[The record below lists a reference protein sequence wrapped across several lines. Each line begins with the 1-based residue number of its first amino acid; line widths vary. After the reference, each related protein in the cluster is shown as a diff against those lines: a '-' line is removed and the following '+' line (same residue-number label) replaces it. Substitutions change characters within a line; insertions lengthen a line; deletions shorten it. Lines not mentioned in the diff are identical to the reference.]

1 MTNNKRVALVTG
13 GNRGIGLEVCKQLG
27 RKGLKIFLGSRDL
40 SLGQKAA
47 EQLRAEGLDVT
58 SVQVDVSDDTSCDR
72 VVELIRTQDIRLDVL
87 VNNAGVLVDPRRH
100 PPEQGVSSL
109 LSTSIDVIR
118 KSMEVNTYGA
128 IRLIQR
134 VVPLMTANG
143 YGRIVNVSS
152 GMGQLSDMNGGWP
165 GYRISKVGLNAVTR
179 IVADELQGKNILVNS
194 ACPGWV
200 KTRMG
205 GDEAERSPE

>member
-1 MTNNKRVALVTG
+1 
-13 GNRGIGLEVCKQLG
+13 
-27 RKGLKIFLGSRDL
+27 
-40 SLGQKAA
+40 
-47 EQLRAEGLDVT
+47 
-58 SVQVDVSDDTSCDR
+58 
-72 VVELIRTQDIRLDVL
+72 
-87 VNNAGVLVDPRRH
+87 
-100 PPEQGVSSL
+100 
-109 LSTSIDVIR
+109 
-118 KSMEVNTYGA
+118 MEVNTYGA